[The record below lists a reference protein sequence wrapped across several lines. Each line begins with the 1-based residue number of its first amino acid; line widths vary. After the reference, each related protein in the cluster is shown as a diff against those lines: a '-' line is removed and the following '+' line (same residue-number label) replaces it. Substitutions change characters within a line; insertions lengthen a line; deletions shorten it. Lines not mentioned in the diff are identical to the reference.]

1 MRSKWFNRGNR
12 RNKAYLTMKLNDS
25 FTGKLGTHTPA
36 HPDAT
41 GNTLHRIHT
50 AHTYT
55 APRLKVGGAREHIEE
70 TECSVFHYQ
79 RQVRRVCFVSVSLVA
94 FRWTER
100 P

>member
-41 GNTLHRIHT
+41 GNTLHTAYIQRIHT
-50 AHTYT
+50 PHPA
-55 APRLKVGGAREHIEE
+55 
-70 TECSVFHYQ
+70 
-79 RQVRRVCFVSVSLVA
+79 
-94 FRWTER
+94 
-100 P
+100 